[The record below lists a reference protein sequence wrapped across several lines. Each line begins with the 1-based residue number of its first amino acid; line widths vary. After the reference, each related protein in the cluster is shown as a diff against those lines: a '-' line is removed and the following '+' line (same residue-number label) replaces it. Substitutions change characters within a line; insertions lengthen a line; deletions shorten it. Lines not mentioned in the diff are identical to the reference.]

1 MDSIISVQDIRTTL
15 GAIVKRAERGESF
28 TVIKNSKPAFRIIPL
43 EKMAYE
49 QAENRPALTLHEI
62 RSRFEADP
70 VSANELSPDDLDD
83 IIHEIHKEM
92 SANPRE
98 R

>member
-15 GAIVKRAERGESF
+15 GTIIKRAEHGESF

-43 EKMAYE
+43 EKPMYE
-49 QAENRPALTLHEI
+49 QSKSRPALTLQEI

-83 IIHEIHKEM
+83 IIHEIHHDMQNK
-92 SANPRE
+92 
-98 R
+98 